1 MKKLLAS
8 RPWVLLRPL
17 LVIAACIAT
26 GCGGGEQTA
35 VGDAPRGVTD
45 DEIVI
50 GSHTDL
56 SGGLAIWGVPLTN
69 GQRMRYDEVNAAGGV
84 HGRRIRL
91 VVEDSQYQ
99 MPVAVKATNKLL
111 NVDNIFLMV
120 GSMGTPMN
128 IALMPRMFEAN
139 VPSLFPLTAAVQ
151 MHEPLHPM
159 KFNYFVSYR
168 DQIRGGMAY
177 MVKKHGFRKVCLQVV
192 ASDYGH
198 ENEVGFEQA
207 LQELGLESVYTG
219 SHKATE
225 TDFIGT
231 ITAIKNSGCEML
243 VLGPLVKDTI
253 LLYSAAR
260 DAGWDAPI
268 ISNMVSYV
276 PEVARAA
283 DGALEGLYAAA
294 SFYVPD
300 FANEVAV
307 DSWLGRWHR
316 SYVEQ
321 FGEEPAPQSVIGY
334 VIGDLVVRA
343 LEEAG
348 PDLTLEKVL
357 AALENIDKYEDPF
370 GGPTLSFSPTKHQG
384 GDYLNL
390 YQVADGKW
398 AVVERN
404 VPF

>member
-1 MKKLLAS
+1 MNRNYIALLA
-8 RPWVLLRPL
+8 LA
-17 LVIAACIAT
+17 LVA
-26 GCGGGEQTA
+26 CGGADDTA
-35 VGDAPRGVTD
+35 SNDASGAPRGVTAD
-45 DEIVI
+45 AIRI

-69 GQRMRYDEVNAAGGV
+69 GQRMRYAEANASGGI
-84 HGRRIRL
+84 HGRRIEL
-91 VVEDSQYQ
+91 IVEDTQYQ
-99 MPVAVKATNKLL
+99 MPLAIKATNKLL
-111 NVDNIFLMV
+111 NVDDIFLMV

-168 DQIRGGMAY
+168 DQIIGGMKY
-177 MVKKHGFRKVCLQVV
+177 MVAKYGMTKVCGQFV
-192 ASDYGH
+192 ANDYGH
-198 ENEVGFEQA
+198 ENQLGFESGVA
-207 LQELGLESVYTG
+207 ELGLEVMYTG

-225 TDFIGT
+225 TDFVGT
-231 ITAIKNSGCEML
+231 ITAIKNSGCELL

-253 LLYSAAR
+253 LLYTAAR

-276 PEVARAA
+276 PEVATAA
-283 DGALEGLYAAA
+283 DGRMNGLYAAA

-300 FANEVAV
+300 FEAEKAAGSSVGAWA
-307 DSWLGRWHR
+307 SR
-316 SYVEQ
+316 YEAAY
-321 FGEEPAPQSVIGY
+321 GEAPAPQSVIGY

-343 LEEAG
+343 LTAAG
-348 PDLTLEKVL
+348 PDLDLQKVL
-357 AALENIDKYEDPF
+357 AALESIDRYEDAF
-370 GGPTLSFSPTKHQG
+370 GGPTLSLSATKHQA

-390 YQVADGKW
+390 YQVVDRKW
-398 AVVERN
+398 ITVERN
-404 VPF
+404 LPY